1 MSLTCRVV
9 VFVCCLLCHSAINEP
24 PACAHPY
31 LQEVLRDEWGF
42 DGFIVSD
49 LGAITD
55 MVTDHHWTDNM
66 TVAAAE
72 ALNAG
77 CDLDLGSEYS
87 NLPQALAA
95 GLTTIDKLDR
105 SLARLTRCRIREGA
119 FDPPALIPWSS
130 YGLEQ
135 VDTPANRALAKEAAV
150 ESIVLLKNDGGFLP
164 LKGKA
169 SLPNGRI
176 AVIGPNAD
184 RPYGLLGNYAGCLS
198 DPNSDVV
205 PECVLRT
212 PLWGIQSYV
221 QRNYPGVVVTYDAG
235 VPDLSSYN
243 MSLMHAALANA
254 SLADVVIVVGGIG
267 TCAAQGPDS
276 DPGPNCLEAE
286 GLDRDTLALPLIQ
299 QVLRGQ
305 AGGDGQADCAG
316 DDGRTA
322 AGFRSG
328 SAVTRH
334 PRHTARLVRR

>member
-1 MSLTCRVV
+1 M
-9 VFVCCLLCHSAINEP
+9 
-24 PACAHPY
+24 AHPY

-49 LGAITD
+49 AGAITD
-55 MVTDHHWTDNM
+55 IVVAHHWTDNM

-184 RPYGLLGNYAGCLS
+184 RPYGLLGNYPPCL
-198 DPNSDVV
+198 DGPFSDVI

-254 SLADVVIVVGGIG
+254 SLADVVIVVGGLG
-267 TCAAQGPDS
+267 TCEVQDGK
-276 DPGPNCLEAE
+276 PGPNCLEAE

-299 QVLRGQ
+299 QVLLDKLAATGKPIVLVTMGGQ
-305 AGGDGQADCAG
+305 PLAF
-316 DDGRTA
+316 GR
-322 AGFRSG
+322 
-328 SAVTRH
+328 AVLSPAIPAILH
-334 PRHTARLVRR
+334 ALVRR